1 VAAVE
6 TLGAKTL
13 VVGESDFV
21 SEGIIARI
29 GRDTALAIGDCVE
42 LLVDPGALHLFDPA
56 TTPAIIIGTGGVV
69 RAGIRIDHGLE
80 KPEPCRVLSSGKGGN
95 P

>member
-1 VAAVE
+1 VE
-6 TLGAKTL
+6 PLGAKTL
-13 VVGESDFV
+13 VVGEPDFV

-29 GRDTALAIGDCVE
+29 GRDTALAIGDRVD
-42 LLVDPGALHLFDPA
+42 LLVDPRALHLIDPA
-56 TTPAIIIGTGGVV
+56 TTRAIITGTGGVV